1 MSKKIIIGSRGSKLA
16 LLYAQQAKDK
26 IIENTNLGNDDILI
40 KSITTKG
47 DELQNIRLSE
57 VGGKGLFSS
66 NIEKELQLKNIDIA
80 VHALKDM
87 PANETKGLITD
98 SFLKRNDPREI
109 LITKNNKKLKDLDE
123 KSIVGTSSFR
133 REFQIKKI
141 RKDLNCKLIRG
152 NVDTRIRK
160 LNEGIYDAI
169 ILSYAGIKFLKF
181 ENEISEI
188 FSVEEIIP
196 SAGQGIIALQ
206 CRENDIF
213 QILIGIGIFLLF
225 LVFRGLISKLV
236 IKKLEVISKRTTN
249 KLDDTFVQ
257 SLVGPARFLP
267 IVLGFFIASYY
278 MTFSLEGRE
287 VVDTINRTL
296 ITILIFWVIHQIIEP
311 ISYILSGLDKILTR
325 ELIGWIIKSLKILIF
340 ILGLAAVL
348 ELWGIKIG
356 PIIAGLGLFGVAV
369 ALGAQDLFKNLIS
382 GILVL
387 VEKRFKIGDWIAVE
401 GIIEG
406 IVEKIGFRSTT
417 IRKFDKSLAI
427 IPNFQFAEN
436 AVVNVS
442 ETSNWLISWIITL
455 QYDTTV
461 DQLKKIRDEI
471 ENHINSS
478 EDYNTSIG
486 VAVRVDKFSD
496 SSIDMY
502 VRCFTKSGSWSNW
515 LDVKERLAIAIK
527 EIVEKN
533 GASFAFPSQSIY
545 VEKK

>member
-1 MSKKIIIGSRGSKLA
+1 MGVF
-16 LLYAQQAKDK
+16 
-26 IIENTNLGNDDILI
+26 ENF
-40 KSITTKG
+40 S
-47 DELQNIRLSE
+47 
-57 VGGKGLFSS
+57 GLFLSVW
-66 NIEKELQLKNIDIA
+66 Q
-80 VHALKDM
+80 
-87 PANETKGLITD
+87 KGILGVN
-98 SFLKRNDPREI
+98 FVEI
-109 LITKNNKKLKDLDE
+109 LIGL
-123 KSIVGTSSFR
+123 
-133 REFQIKKI
+133 
-141 RKDLNCKLIRG
+141 
-152 NVDTRIRK
+152 
-160 LNEGIYDAI
+160 
-169 ILSYAGIKFLKF
+169 
-181 ENEISEI
+181 
-188 FSVEEIIP
+188 
-196 SAGQGIIALQ
+196 
-206 CRENDIF
+206 
-213 QILIGIGIFLLF
+213 GIFFIF
-225 LVFRGLISKLV
+225 LVFRGLISKLI
-236 IKKLEVISKRTTN
+236 IKKLELITKRTTN
-249 KLDDTFVQ
+249 KLDDTFVKAME
-257 SLVGPARFLP
+257 GPARFLP
-267 IVLGFFIASYY
+267 IVLGVFFASYY
-278 MTFSLEGRE
+278 MSFAE
-287 VVDTINRTL
+287 DTRIFLDNVNRTL
-296 ITILIFWVIHQIIEP
+296 ITILLFWIIHQIIEP
-311 ISYILSGLDKILTR
+311 ISYILSGFDKILTR

-340 ILGLAAVL
+340 ILGAAAVL

-406 IVEKIGFRSTT
+406 VVEKIGFRSTT

-471 ENHINSS
+471 ESHINSS

-502 VRCFTKSGSWSNW
+502 VRCFTKTGSWNNW

-533 GASFAFPSQSIY
+533 SASFAFPSQSIY

>member
-1 MSKKIIIGSRGSKLA
+1 M
-16 LLYAQQAKDK
+16 
-26 IIENTNLGNDDILI
+26 
-40 KSITTKG
+40 
-47 DELQNIRLSE
+47 
-57 VGGKGLFSS
+57 
-66 NIEKELQLKNIDIA
+66 
-80 VHALKDM
+80 
-87 PANETKGLITD
+87 
-98 SFLKRNDPREI
+98 
-109 LITKNNKKLKDLDE
+109 
-123 KSIVGTSSFR
+123 
-133 REFQIKKI
+133 
-141 RKDLNCKLIRG
+141 
-152 NVDTRIRK
+152 
-160 LNEGIYDAI
+160 
-169 ILSYAGIKFLKF
+169 
-181 ENEISEI
+181 
-188 FSVEEIIP
+188 EIINNF
-196 SAGQGIIALQ
+196 SDIFLSVWNKGILGV
-206 CRENDIF
+206 DIF
-213 QILIGIGIFLLF
+213 QILIGVGIFLLF
-225 LVFRGLISKLV
+225 LIFRGIISKL
-236 IKKLEVISKRTTN
+236 IIRKLELISKRTTN
-249 KLDDTFVQ
+249 KLDDTFVK
-257 SLVGPARFLP
+257 SMVGPARFLP

-278 MTFSLEGRE
+278 MTFSAEGRE

-311 ISYILSGLDKILTR
+311 ISYILSGLDQILTR

-387 VEKRFKIGDWIAVE
+387 VEKRFKIGDWISVD
-401 GIIEG
+401 GVIEG

-442 ETSNWLISWIITL
+442 ETSNWLISWNITL

-461 DQLKKIRDEI
+461 NQLKAVRNEI
-471 ENHINSS
+471 EKYILES
-478 EDYNTSIG
+478 EDFDVKVG

-502 VRCFTKSGSWSNW
+502 VRCFTNSRSWNDW
-515 LDVKERLAIAIK
+515 LSVKERLAIKIK
-527 EIVEKN
+527 EIVEGNK
-533 GASFAFPSQSIY
+533 ASFAFPSQSIY